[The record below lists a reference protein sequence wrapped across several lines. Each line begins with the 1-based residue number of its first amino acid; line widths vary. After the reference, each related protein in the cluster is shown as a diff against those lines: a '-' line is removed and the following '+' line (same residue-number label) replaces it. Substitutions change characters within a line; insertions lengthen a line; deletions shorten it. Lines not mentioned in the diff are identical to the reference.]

1 MSFNDVC
8 SKSRI
13 REVLMAITVWLCLF
27 SMADAKPRA
36 FKTRPKPSKLAL
48 GVGLETGAASYNA
61 EEEIQPTIALR
72 ASLSLLNTVRRELG
86 RGLPTRWFGLYG
98 RLQNDFDDDHLRTA
112 AGVTAGFLFLH
123 GDLGW
128 TKYTVEDSE
137 FSGPELLLGLGIFDV
152 FGLYTRWTWLSNDQS
167 ISELG
172 LRVNVPIW
180 VSKPRSRKRGQ

>member
-1 MSFNDVC
+1 MPFNDVC

-13 REVLMAITVWLCLF
+13 RKMLLVVTVGLCLF

-48 GVGLETGAASYNA
+48 GVGLETGAASYSA

-72 ASLSLLNTVRRELG
+72 ASLSLLQTLRRELG
-86 RGLPTRWFGLYG
+86 RGLPTRWIGVYG
-98 RLQNDFDDDHLRTA
+98 RLQNDFDDGHLRTA
-112 AGVTAGFLFLH
+112 AGLTTGFFVFH

-128 TKYTVEDSE
+128 TKYTVKDAE

-152 FGLYTRWTWLSNDQS
+152 VGLYTRWAWLSNDQS

-172 LRVNVPIW
+172 LRVNVPLW
-180 VSKPRSRKRGQ
+180 VSKPRPRKRGQ